1 MQNIVVLRKTEE
13 QNEKTENWKIKITFF
28 QYFPLL
34 FCPFPAC
41 QEKTNKN
48 KNLSISM
55 HSILRD
61 KY

>member
-41 QEKTNKN
+41 QEKNKQKQKPEHLN
-48 KNLSISM
+48 A
-55 HSILRD
+55 
-61 KY
+61 